1 LKGVF
6 LFLVARLAMNRRG
19 KPTTQTLGSQY
30 HSDEPPPPMAKMAM
44 ISARTN
50 KGKLRRHNVESFP
63 PTIKNKMNRKTVM
76 FIA

>member
-50 KGKLRRHNVESFP
+50 KGKLGAIMWKAFP
-63 PTIKNKMNRKTVM
+63 PRSRTK
-76 FIA
+76 